1 MSMSEA
7 IRLYYKAIGWSIL
20 LSLTIVME
28 GFDITLITSFFAFP
42 SFKKRYGSLTIAR
55 DGSMGYEISSRW
67 QAALNNGALAG
78 EVLGL
83 FCNGWLTDR
92 FGNRRTM
99 MGALAFLTGAI
110 FLAFFSNS
118 LSMLLASQILSGI
131 PWGIFQTLSTTYA
144 AEVMPVS
151 LRAYRRSKKWC
162 PADVC

>member
-1 MSMSEA
+1 MSEA

-42 SFKKRYGSLTIAR
+42 SFKQRYGSLSTTTTGER
-55 DGSMGYEISSRW
+55 GYEISSRW

-83 FCNGWLTDR
+83 FVNGWLTDR

-99 MGALAFLTGAI
+99 MGALAFLSAAI
-110 FLAFFSNS
+110 FLAFFADS
-118 LSMLLASQILSGI
+118 LGILLASQVLSG
-131 PWGIFQTLSTTYA
+131 ST
-144 AEVMPVS
+144 
-151 LRAYRRSKKWC
+151 
-162 PADVC
+162 